1 MEKSESIAAI
11 ATAFAKAQS
20 EFQAAEKDGENPHF
34 NSAYAT
40 IESVISAVL
49 PILNKHEIAVIQS
62 PRASQEFQG
71 AELETV
77 FIHKSGEWF
86 SGTIK
91 VPSGKND
98 AHGYGSAYTYA
109 RRYSLA
115 AMCGLKQFD
124 DDGNAAVEREKA
136 MKEKAKNVDGIKKLP
151 KDIQSAFKL
160 VKPKLGKGMTDD
172 EYYAAVMKIV
182 EANEGDPERIK
193 SYLRDKG
200 WSESQMPA
208 QGEEGMP
215 R

>member
-1 MEKSESIAAI
+1 MEKSESISAI

-77 FIHKSGEWF
+77 FVHKSGEWF

-124 DDGNAAVEREKA
+124 DDGNAAAEQKA
-136 MKEKAKNVDGIKKLP
+136 AKQEAAKVDDKVSKLSKNLQTAFGWLKKSKYADMDKRTYRNNV
-151 KDIQSAFKL
+151 
-160 VKPKLGKGMTDD
+160 VKIID
-172 EYYAAVMKIV
+172 
-182 EANEGDPERIK
+182 ANEGDEDLILA
-193 SYLRDKG
+193 YLNDQG
-200 WSESQMPA
+200 WRGTEMASDMAGEKMP
-208 QGEEGMP
+208 
-215 R
+215 